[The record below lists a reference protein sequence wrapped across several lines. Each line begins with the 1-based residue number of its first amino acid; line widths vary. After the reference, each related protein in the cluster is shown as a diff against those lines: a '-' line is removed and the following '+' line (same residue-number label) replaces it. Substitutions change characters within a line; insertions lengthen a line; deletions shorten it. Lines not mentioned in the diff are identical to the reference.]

1 MSLFDIPSFVASKAA
16 NVARWRGIDWRE
28 VDRIEGDHGLD
39 VVVFFKDGREPVT
52 LKNYP
57 GEGTFARA
65 EVELHMASLTTAV

>member
-1 MSLFDIPSFVASKAA
+1 MSLKAA

-57 GEGTFARA
+57 GEGTFPRA
-65 EVELHMASLTTAV
+65 EDYLRMANHANALITDP